1 VASKNNNE
9 VLTLQIPVTKKH
21 LHDIYRHALGLDSAH
36 WSATSSHQL
45 SDKDKE
51 RIEAIENS
59 DLGCYYEDPKEMSK
73 MQRLKKEALANLG
86 IRCQGC
92 DRLLSLKDINEIDGF
107 GECDS
112 EVLDADGHFESC
124 VLHWLE
130 NDDWRGCVLTR
141 DMLLKGLERHAIHWG
156 KLLQGTS
163 TDGVY
168 GDGHWND
175 FDADHVL
182 QWAIFDDIQYG

>member
-92 DRLLSLKDINEIDGF
+92 
-107 GECDS
+107 
-112 EVLDADGHFESC
+112 
-124 VLHWLE
+124 
-130 NDDWRGCVLTR
+130 
-141 DMLLKGLERHAIHWG
+141 
-156 KLLQGTS
+156 
-163 TDGVY
+163 
-168 GDGHWND
+168 
-175 FDADHVL
+175 
-182 QWAIFDDIQYG
+182 

>member
-1 VASKNNNE
+1 MTSNNNE
-9 VLTLQIPVTKKH
+9 VLILHIPVTKKH

-36 WSATSSHQL
+36 WSATSNHQL

-73 MQRLKKEALANLG
+73 MQRLKKEALASLS
-86 IRCQGC
+86 IKCKGC
-92 DRLLSLKDINEIDGF
+92 KKLLSLDDLEEINGF
-107 GECDS
+107 DDCDS

-130 NDDWRGCVLTR
+130 NDNWRGCVLTR
-141 DMLLKGLERHAIHWG
+141 DMLLKGLERHAINWG

-163 TDGVY
+163 TDGLY
-168 GDGHWND
+168 GDGHWDD
-175 FDADHVL
+175 FEADHVL
-182 QWAIFDDIQYG
+182 QWAIFNDIQYG